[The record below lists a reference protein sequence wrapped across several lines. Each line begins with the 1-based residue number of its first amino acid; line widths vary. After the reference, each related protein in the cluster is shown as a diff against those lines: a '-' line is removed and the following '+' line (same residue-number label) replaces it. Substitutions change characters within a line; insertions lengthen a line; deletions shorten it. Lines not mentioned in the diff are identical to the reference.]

1 MLRVHSLDLWLQRP
15 LKPENVWQK
24 EVSTLRTRESSMGH
38 LPRKYL
44 DIKLNGQAMSA
55 VGCQV
60 IELELPNPCKVERI
74 HPESQML
81 ELEWQD

>member
-1 MLRVHSLDLWLQRP
+1 
-15 LKPENVWQK
+15 
-24 EVSTLRTRESSMGH
+24 MGH

-55 VGCQV
+55 IGCQV
-60 IELELPNPCKVERI
+60 IGVELPNPCKVERI

-81 ELEWQD
+81 ELKWQD